1 MPLVDPLRLA
11 PLLGLW
17 AGRFDVDALAECDS
31 TSSEVLR
38 RAEAGAPAG
47 LVVVADRQ
55 TAGRGRRGRVW
66 HAEPEDALT
75 FSLLWRIEGPPAG
88 LAGLSLAVGLALVQA
103 LERLGF
109 HALGLK
115 WPNDVLGLCS
125 GGWAKLAGVL
135 VELSSGPRGTQV
147 VIGIGINLRAPRAT
161 LDQAVAGLA
170 DLGPV
175 PDRHAVLAALLA
187 SLGEVLAHFAR
198 QGFAPLRSAWEAR
211 HAWAGQK
218 VRVSIDA
225 GRELTGNCVGVDLDG
240 SLLLSCPEG
249 LRRVVAGD
257 VSLRAL
263 SGGASE

>member
-75 FSLLWRIEGPPAG
+75 FSLLWRIEGPPAR

-198 QGFAPLRSAWEAR
+198 QGFAPLRPAWEAR
-211 HAWAGQK
+211 HAWAGQS
-218 VRVSIDA
+218 VRVSFDA
-225 GRELTGNCVGVDLDG
+225 GRELTGSCVGVDLDG